1 MAEKGFMA
9 FQRAEMSPQGTQL
22 NTISYIF
29 PSSLKLNTVKPVLS
43 GHSKRRPKLGFQNQI
58 SLNVGQKYC
67 RMLQREHSAILS
79 IFMKIPF
86 VTKIVFFSFYYFFF
100 TIFILILGGR
110 LRQVLLYL
118 KPVLA
123 ASRCTHTRM
132 FAYT

>member
-1 MAEKGFMA
+1 
-9 FQRAEMSPQGTQL
+9 MSPQGTQL

-100 TIFILILGGR
+100 LQF
-110 LRQVLLYL
+110 LYEFW
-118 KPVLA
+118 VA
-123 ASRCTHTRM
+123 A
-132 FAYT
+132 